1 VAKDSISDLTHTY
14 REILVEEES
23 ILRAPQILLRTVEV
37 NPKKNFVIEIKK
49 IITLFFVHKKEL

>member
-1 VAKDSISDLTHTY
+1 MY

-37 NPKKNFVIEIKK
+37 NPKKKLCDRDKKNYNFI
-49 IITLFFVHKKEL
+49 FRA